1 MNEEVTQSA
10 SGAAAA
16 QAEVRVK
23 PLSDNAFLAF
33 FQKIWRWG
41 LGVWYGFADKHPKG
55 SKLIQQF
62 AVMFLFSN
70 LVTIFQALI
79 MIFLPYAFQEIWDV
93 PFVWPAVALPWQDAA
108 GNALNY
114 AIFNEPV
121 KFLLGNDTFIAST
134 PEQVQQYMDLGY
146 ELQMSG
152 LGNFIAFEIATFLAQ
167 CINFPLQRNI
177 TFKSKGNPVV
187 QGIWYFIGWIAIS
200 VGVNAIWGIM
210 NLIMMWWNW
219 NEAVIAIIKTVLTGG
234 VSVVIFFFIFLAI
247 FPDQQKLADKAAK
260 KAEAL
265 KNSGAAAEE
274 IAAAEAKAVELAEN
288 AKLEA
293 ARKEALVSDSAANSR
308 AVSWEASKKML
319 EKMKSEGKSEEDI
332 AAQEKIVADKYNQA
346 LEAAVK
352 RDEAIAANEAAIR
365 EVEAARAARA

>member
-1 MNEEVTQSA
+1 M
-10 SGAAAA
+10 
-16 QAEVRVK
+16 
-23 PLSDNAFLAF
+23 
-33 FQKIWRWG
+33 
-41 LGVWYGFADKHPKG
+41 
-55 SKLIQQF
+55 
-62 AVMFLFSN
+62 
-70 LVTIFQALI
+70 
-79 MIFLPYAFQEIWDV
+79 
-93 PFVWPAVALPWQDAA
+93 
-108 GNALNY
+108 
-114 AIFNEPV
+114 
-121 KFLLGNDTFIAST
+121 
-134 PEQVQQYMDLGY
+134 
-146 ELQMSG
+146 
-152 LGNFIAFEIATFLAQ
+152 
-167 CINFPLQRNI
+167 
-177 TFKSKGNPVV
+177 
-187 QGIWYFIGWIAIS
+187 
-200 VGVNAIWGIM
+200 
-210 NLIMMWWNW
+210 
-219 NEAVIAIIKTVLTGG
+219 
-234 VSVVIFFFIFLAI
+234 VIFFFIFLAI